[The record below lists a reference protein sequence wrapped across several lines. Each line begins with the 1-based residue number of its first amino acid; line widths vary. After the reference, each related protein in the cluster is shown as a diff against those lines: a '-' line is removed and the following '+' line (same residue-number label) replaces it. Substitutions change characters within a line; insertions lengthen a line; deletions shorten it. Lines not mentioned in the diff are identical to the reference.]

1 MVFLRRKNPSYWVVQ
16 NFSKGAVAEFL
27 LSHVIKIPNTPW
39 NMLVRHGGSQI
50 CKWIQYFWPPAR
62 PTCRSFEW
70 HATSSCCINRA
81 MSDDKW
87 MHVLL
92 LFFGCF
98 VSSVRVRLHCCTVLV
113 IWCNMILIDNI
124 FYFCLRPQVVRIPVC
139 WKEKASMLALNVS
152 LAASLLWWC

>member
-1 MVFLRRKNPSYWVVQ
+1 MVFYGEYYLVQ

-39 NMLVRHGGSQI
+39 NMLVRDGGSQI
-50 CKWIQYFWPPAR
+50 CKWIQYFWPPAGL
-62 PTCRSFEW
+62 P
-70 HATSSCCINRA
+70 A
-81 MSDDKW
+81 
-87 MHVLL
+87 VLL
-92 LFFGCF
+92 NDMQRRHAALIGQFQMTSGCM
-98 VSSVRVRLHCCTVLV
+98 CCYCFLVALLVLLGSGYTAVLLV

-152 LAASLLWWC
+152 VAASLLWWC